1 MSIATLPHRLSVA
14 SPAFME
20 EGSVQVTTAGS
31 FVAGTDGG
39 RGWLGRNEA
48 RSCRQLAA
56 GRNMD
61 MYQLHFE
68 PPDMHS
74 IMASVGRVLFWG
86 TAGAIQMKYMKE
98 RLREKEQGLEVDDQW
113 EETMR
118 ANEEYGE
125 DDTYV
130 CTLCDNEN
138 EIDCD
143 ECGGKGFFV
152 SDSAQPSK
160 CDVCNGFGKIE
171 CPECED
177 RREWQRQ
184 NRSRRPR
191 PLSLPSGRGD
201 DDDDDEFPVN
211 FPFLGAR

>member
-1 MSIATLPHRLSVA
+1 
-14 SPAFME
+14 
-20 EGSVQVTTAGS
+20 
-31 FVAGTDGG
+31 
-39 RGWLGRNEA
+39 
-48 RSCRQLAA
+48 
-56 GRNMD
+56 MD

-138 EIDCD
+138 EVRVTRHVGVVDPYCAKAIAMI
-143 ECGGKGFFV
+143 F
-152 SDSAQPSK
+152 
-160 CDVCNGFGKIE
+160 
-171 CPECED
+171 
-177 RREWQRQ
+177 
-184 NRSRRPR
+184 
-191 PLSLPSGRGD
+191 
-201 DDDDDEFPVN
+201 
-211 FPFLGAR
+211 